1 MDRLW
6 EGLGKFG
13 EDLARVLKGLRASW
27 ALLKVSGLL
36 GGVVGRF
43 GKDFGRVSRRL
54 KASLALLRDSG
65 LLFVISLCI
74 QSLLIVLCCV
84 RLIFVVFAC
93 LEGERSEL
101 HERSDH

>member
-1 MDRLW
+1 M
-6 EGLGKFG
+6 GGAVGSFKTNFG
-13 EDLARVLKGLRASW
+13 RVLKRLR
-27 ALLKVSGLL
+27 
-36 GGVVGRF
+36 
-43 GKDFGRVSRRL
+43 
-54 KASLALLRDSG
+54 ASLALLRDSG
-65 LLFVISLCI
+65 LLFVIRLCI